1 MNKQLTI
8 QPSSALAELTAT
20 NTRELV
26 RDGKTMFFVL
36 LFPLFF
42 LGLFW
47 FIGYSTDADAATPH
61 VVVAESTIGP
71 EINKSLETQGITT
84 VPRNDPTA
92 NILLTADSEHA
103 TVTLAA
109 NDLPSWNKTVQA
121 LRDVGIPRTAID
133 VVTTDGIA
141 AMDPL
146 RTSMASILMISFLSL
161 AFLGT
166 AVPLVSLRGQ
176 GTLRLLGTTPLKR
189 SVFVLSQSPARFGL
203 GLFQMFL
210 VISVTFYLGYLDIA
224 QLPRLLVT
232 ALLGLIMLFSLGFLI
247 GSRARNAEATTT
259 VVSLLLPVA
268 LMLSGAVIPMQVFP
282 ESVVRVLEWLPTT
295 VLANSLSTDLVGS
308 DSGLGIGISWA
319 AMAVVA
325 IIAAVITTKIFRW
338 DSVIKK

>member
-1 MNKQLTI
+1 MNKQLTL
-8 QPSSALAELTAT
+8 QPRSALAELTAT

-47 FIGYSTDADAATPH
+47 FIGYSTDAGSANPQ
-61 VVVAESTIGP
+61 VVVAESAMSP
-71 EINKSLETQGITT
+71 EIVASLAEQGVST
-84 VPRNDPTA
+84 VSQSDPSA
-92 NILLTADSEHA
+92 NILITTDGDHA
-103 TVTLAA
+103 TVTLASKDQPA
-109 NDLPSWNKTVQA
+109 WNKTVKA
-121 LRDVGIPRTAID
+121 LRDVGIPRTSID
-133 VVTTDGIA
+133 VVTTEGIP

-146 RTSMASILMISFLSL
+146 RTSMASILMVSFLSL

-203 GLFQMFL
+203 GLLQMVL
-210 VISVTFYLGYLDIA
+210 VISVTFYLGYLDFA
-224 QLPRLLVT
+224 HLPRLIVT

-308 DSGLGIGISWA
+308 NAGLSIGVSWA

-325 IIAAVITTKIFRW
+325 IIAAWITTKIFRW
-338 DSVIKK
+338 DSVAKK